1 MSYNPF
7 SLEGKTIL
15 VTGASSGIGQATAI
29 ECSKMGARVVITGRN
44 VERLNGTMDQLE
56 GSGHLQIIAELTSP
70 EDLNRLVAECPE
82 LNGLVLCVGK
92 SRMNPFLFC
101 SREKFDDTFNTN
113 FFAPIEA
120 FRLLA
125 KKKKL
130 AKGASVVAV
139 ASIGGTP
146 GGKFTSGNDVY
157 GASKA
162 AMCSI
167 VRYAAKE
174 LAPRKIR
181 VNTVNPGMVETPL
194 IHGGSVSDEDHM
206 KDVESYPL
214 KRYGMPQ
221 EIAHGIIY
229 LLSDASS
236 WVTGHSLVIDGGVTI

>member
-15 VTGASSGIGQATAI
+15 VTGASSGIGQATAV

-56 GSGHLQIIAELTSP
+56 VSGHLQIIAELTSP

-130 AKGASVVAV
+130 
-139 ASIGGTP
+139 
-146 GGKFTSGNDVY
+146 
-157 GASKA
+157 
-162 AMCSI
+162 
-167 VRYAAKE
+167 
-174 LAPRKIR
+174 
-181 VNTVNPGMVETPL
+181 
-194 IHGGSVSDEDHM
+194 
-206 KDVESYPL
+206 
-214 KRYGMPQ
+214 
-221 EIAHGIIY
+221 
-229 LLSDASS
+229 
-236 WVTGHSLVIDGGVTI
+236 